1 MSISKVYAFYFA
13 FCVLSGGVDAKTRRR
28 RRRNLYNDRPCSSGE
43 HAILSASKTL
53 VISCEPCKANTYRV
67 DVKHS
72 SEECLVCEAG
82 RYSSSDFTRCLGDI
96 CAKGTYGSLGSDKC
110 LVCPAGKYSITGQFT
125 CNECESGRHNNLP
138 GSSDCLGDK
147 CPSGKY
153 GLLGQTSSSSCLSC
167 GCLSCDCLACDAGK
181 WSTDGVGSCSNC
193 IDGKYS
199 SSDSAECSSHESC
212 PSGSYYANTPSSTSS
227 DISCS
232 QCIYASDVYMA
243 AYLLSLI
250 VSITYII
257 IFFLNPKKYCCIL
270 VFVIVSGVFALSLS
284 RCKSKPSD
292 QLAIIAIVID
302 TIFLIYLK
310 EIISVKA
317 FTKKPAESNV
327 CTRRAE
333 AVGVV

>member
-13 FCVLSGGVDAKTRRR
+13 FCVLSDGVDAKTRRR

-125 CNECESGRHNNLP
+125 CNECESGRHNNHP
-138 GSSDCLGDK
+138 VSSDCLGDK

-153 GLLGQTSSSSCLSC
+153 GLLGQTSSSSCT
-167 GCLSCDCLACDAGK
+167 ACDAGK

-199 SSDSAECSSHESC
+199 SGDSAECSSHESC

-243 AYLLSLI
+243 AYLFSLI

-327 CTRRAE
+327 CTRRAD
-333 AVGVV
+333 AMGVV

>member
-1 MSISKVYAFYFA
+1 MSISKVYALYFT
-13 FCVLSGGVDAKTRRR
+13 FCVLSDGVDARTRRR

-43 HAILSASKTL
+43 HAILSASKKR
-53 VISCEPCKANTYRV
+53 VVSCEPCKANTYRV

-72 SEECLVCEAG
+72 LEECLVCEAG

-96 CAKGTYGSLGSDKC
+96 CANGTYGSLGSDKC
-110 LVCPAGKYSITGQFT
+110 VACPAGKYSITGQFT
-125 CNECESGRHNNLP
+125 CNECESGRHNNYI
-138 GSSDCLGDK
+138 GASDCLGDK
-147 CPSGKY
+147 CPTGKY

-167 GCLSCDCLACDAGK
+167 DAGK
-181 WSTDGVGSCSNC
+181 WSTDGAGSCSNC

-199 SSDSAECSSHESC
+199 SGDSAECSSHESC

-232 QCIYASDVYMA
+232 QCIYASDVYTA
-243 AYLLSLI
+243 SYLFSVI
-250 VSITYII
+250 VSIMYII
-257 IFFLNPKKYCCIL
+257 IFLFNHKTYCCVI
-270 VFVIVSGVFALSLS
+270 VFAIVSGIFALSLF
-284 RCKSKPSD
+284 RCNSKPGD

-317 FTKKPAESNV
+317 FNKKQAESNV
-327 CTRRAE
+327 CTRRSE

>member
-125 CNECESGRHNNLP
+125 CNECESGRHNNYI
-138 GSSDCLGDK
+138 GASDCLGDK

>member
-1 MSISKVYAFYFA
+1 MSISKVYAFYFT
-13 FCVLSGGVDAKTRRR
+13 FCILLDGVDASTRR

-43 HAILSASKTL
+43 HAILSASKKL
-53 VISCEPCKANTYRV
+53 VVSCEPCKANTYRV

-72 SEECLVCEAG
+72 LEECLVCEAG

-110 LVCPAGKYSITGQFT
+110 SVCPAGKYSITGQFT
-125 CNECESGRHNNLP
+125 CNECESGRHNNHP

-153 GLLGQTSSSSCLSC
+153 GLLGQTSSSSCMAC
-167 GCLSCDCLACDAGK
+167 DCLSCDCLACDAGK
-181 WSTDGVGSCSNC
+181 WSTNGAGSCSNC

-199 SSDSAECSSHESC
+199 SGDSAECSSHESC

-232 QCIYASDVYMA
+232 KCIYASDVYTA
-243 AYLLSLI
+243 AYLFSLI

-257 IFFLNPKKYCCIL
+257 VFFINPKKYCCIL
-270 VFVIVSGVFALSLS
+270 VFVIVSGIFALSLF
-284 RCKSKPSD
+284 RCNSKPGD

-302 TIFLIYLK
+302 TIFLINLK

-317 FTKKPAESNV
+317 FTKKPVESNV

-333 AVGVV
+333 EVGVV